1 MNNELILMLKLASI
15 VFFSAIFL
23 LFSQEFGRILGKLFA
38 IKGVK
43 LLLPLIVASCCI
55 ELYVEELRSALL
67 ILSYALYEV
76 MYKASLL
83 LPFQAGLS
91 AVKILFLFLIAS
103 LPVWLAWFQIRR
115 NPLSI
120 IPRFS
125 YYIGFV
131 IWIVTVGL
139 MIQPVI
145 N

>member
-1 MNNELILMLKLASI
+1 MSNELTLMLTLASV

-23 LFSQEFGRILGKLFA
+23 LFWQEFGRFLGKLFA

-43 LLLPLIVASCCI
+43 LFFPLIVASCCI
-55 ELYVEELRSALL
+55 ESYAEELRSALL

-91 AVKILFLFLIAS
+91 VVEILFLFLIAS

-115 NPLSI
+115 NPLSS

-131 IWIVTVGL
+131 LWIVTVSL